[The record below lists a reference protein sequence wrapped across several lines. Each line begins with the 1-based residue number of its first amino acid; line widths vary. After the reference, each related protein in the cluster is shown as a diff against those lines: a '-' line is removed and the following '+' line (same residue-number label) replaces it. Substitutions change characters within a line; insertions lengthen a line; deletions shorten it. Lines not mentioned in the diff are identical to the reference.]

1 MMLKITGQVE
11 RQEIWP
17 YLSLNERKRAT
28 PHVSTFFFSPKATGI
43 RQNNLILSYRYST
56 CILRKWSQG

>member
-28 PHVSTFFFSPKATGI
+28 PHVSTFFFPKATGI

-56 CILRKWSQG
+56 CVLRKWSRG

>member
-28 PHVSTFFFSPKATGI
+28 PHVSTFFFPKATGI
-43 RQNNLILSYRYST
+43 R
-56 CILRKWSQG
+56 